1 MEYQYDEP
9 SEEFDDAESEE
20 VLLTNNRYKI
30 VTEPLHVQAEAG
42 DRIFLP
48 CKADEKLGELYT
60 LNNTTII
67 LSVPESVEVIWERPD
82 AKQIVS
88 IGDKLIR
95 DDNLEEFSIEA
106 TEIGN
111 TLIIEASTK
120 EHEGQYMCQLATK
133 NSVGVTHSVTINL
146 QKPKHQPLESGGSC
160 FISTIMPLMLWFRLF
175 L

>member
-48 CKADEKLGELYT
+48 CKADEKL
-60 LNNTTII
+60 
-67 LSVPESVEVIWERPD
+67 ESVEVIWERPD